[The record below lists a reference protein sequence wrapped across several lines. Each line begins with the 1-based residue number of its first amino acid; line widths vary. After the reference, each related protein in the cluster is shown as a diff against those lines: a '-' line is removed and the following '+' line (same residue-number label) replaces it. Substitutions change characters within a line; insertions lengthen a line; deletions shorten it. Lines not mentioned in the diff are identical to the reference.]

1 MNELDFPAVTICK
14 DGLNFQSVRET
25 LEVASGQWEG
35 SRRKRSGSKEDYC
48 QLNFNRTCDQVDL
61 TLQSMTIV
69 HDYTDS
75 VHYLYFNQVA
85 TIVEALASPNI
96 EESTSSSALSLHALT
111 TFACYHWSAEDHA
124 AIIEMGNGTD
134 AERLVCEGY
143 GHFYTKGLNSIELRW
158 SDFGTFTSH
167 QVAKETIFLLLA
179 A

>member
-1 MNELDFPAVTICK
+1 MNEFYN
-14 DGLNFQSVRET
+14 LNT
-25 LEVASGQWEG
+25 W
-35 SRRKRSGSKEDYC
+35 
-48 QLNFNRTCDQVDL
+48 
-61 TLQSMTIV
+61 
-69 HDYTDS
+69 H
-75 VHYLYFNQVA
+75 LYFNQVA
-85 TIVEALASPNI
+85 TIVEALTSPNV

-143 GHFYTKGLNSIELRW
+143 GHFYTKGLNFIELRW
-158 SDFGTFTSH
+158 SDFGTIASH